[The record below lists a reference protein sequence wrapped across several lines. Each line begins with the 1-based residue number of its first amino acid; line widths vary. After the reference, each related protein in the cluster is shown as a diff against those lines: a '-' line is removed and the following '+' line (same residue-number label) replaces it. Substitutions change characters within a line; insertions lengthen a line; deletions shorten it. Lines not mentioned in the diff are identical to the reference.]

1 MEKVK
6 SLQRSNSI
14 RENLNQKG
22 LKELSVI
29 IVNYNGKAYL
39 LRTLESIF
47 KNLTNLDY
55 EVVVVD
61 NDSSDGS
68 VESVKKAF
76 PSVKLIALPY
86 NTGFSR
92 GNNEGVRQASGR
104 YLLILNNDTYLPKGT
119 VERLL
124 SAKKSSP
131 DCAIVAPL
139 VFNPDNSLQFSW
151 GKDLNLFSEVFMKFF
166 AEKWYRLLFKIKR
179 GKLSRNVDW
188 VSGACFLIDRDL
200 YQKVRGFDENFFM
213 YKEDADLGRRLR
225 QLGYRICLN
234 SEARVIHYLR
244 QSTSQYSE
252 RILKETKKSQL
263 YYYYKHDRGLVVRL
277 LKTYLTCRFSLKCFF
292 YRLKKDH
299 KNRKIC
305 EEVRQVI
312 REFSGEDYS

>member
-1 MEKVK
+1 MQK
-6 SLQRSNSI
+6 SNSI
-14 RENLNQKG
+14 RENLNQKR

-29 IVNYNGKAYL
+29 VVNYNGRAYL

-47 KNLTNLDY
+47 KNLTGLDY

-61 NDSSDGS
+61 NGSSDGS

-76 PSVKLIALPY
+76 PSVKLIALPH
-86 NTGFSR
+86 NTGFAR
-92 GNNEGVRQASGR
+92 GNNEGVRHSCGR

-119 VERLL
+119 VEKLL

-151 GKDLNLFSEVFMKFF
+151 GKDLNLCSEVFMKLF
-166 AEKWYRLLFKIKR
+166 AEKWCRLLFKLKR
-179 GKLSRNVDW
+179 GRLGRNVDW

-200 YQKVRGFDENFFM
+200 YQKVQGFDENFFM
-213 YKEDADLGRRLR
+213 YKEDADLGKRLR

-252 RILKETKKSQL
+252 HIIKETKRSQL
-263 YYYYKHDRGLVVRL
+263 YYYYKHNSRLVGRL
-277 LKTYLTCRFSLKCFF
+277 LKIYLISRFSLKRFF

-299 KNRKIC
+299 KNRRIC
-305 EEVRQVI
+305 EEVQQVI